1 MKKIKRINEVEIDR
15 KGKRS
20 GWAKLVARYARSD
33 LRRSLWQVTNTLVPY
48 FALWYLMIRSLEISY
63 WLTLLLAVPT
73 AGFMVRTFI
82 LFHDCGH
89 GSFFGSRRANDA
101 LGIFTG
107 ILTFT
112 PYYQWRHEHA
122 VHHATSSDL
131 DRRGVGDVKT
141 MTVEEYLKA
150 PWPKRLGYRLMRHPL
165 VMFTVGSMF
174 VFTVRQRFASPGAGK
189 RERESVRWTN
199 LGLAA
204 LIGLLVWLVGW
215 KAYLLVQL
223 PVLFLGTSAGVWLFY
238 VQHNFDPTYWE
249 RHNKWDF
256 VKAGFDGSSYYKLP
270 GILQW
275 FSGNIG
281 FHHIHHLSP
290 KIPNYKLPECYRE
303 NDVFHVPPMT
313 ILASLS
319 SLRMRLYDEVNK
331 RMVGWEALK
340 RYRRKAAAA

>member
-1 MKKIKRINEVEIDR
+1 MNIVSDSPTESNNPRWQEI
-15 KGKRS
+15 
-20 GWAKLVARYARSD
+20 VARYARSD
-33 LRRSLWQVTNTLVPY
+33 LWRSLWQVVNTLIPY
-48 FALWYLMIRSLEISY
+48 FALWYLMLSSVEISY
-63 WLTLLLAVPT
+63 WLTLLLAIPT

-89 GSFFGSRRANDA
+89 GSFFKSKKANDA

-112 PYYQWRHEHA
+112 PYYRWRHEHA
-122 VHHATSSDL
+122 IHHATSSDL

-141 MTVEEYLKA
+141 MTVQEYLAA
-150 PWPKRLGYRLMRHPL
+150 PWWKKLGYRLMRQPL
-165 VMFTVGSMF
+165 FMFTIGSMY
-174 VFTVRQRFASPGAGK
+174 VFTIGQRFPSPGDAK
-189 RERESVRWTN
+189 RERNSVWWTN
-199 LGLAA
+199 LALAA
-204 LIGLLVWLVGW
+204 MIGLLIWLFGW

-256 VKAGFDGSSYYKLP
+256 VKAGFEGSSFYKLP

-275 FSGNIG
+275 FTGNIG

-290 KIPNYKLPECYRE
+290 KIPNYKLPKCYKE
-303 NDVFHVPPMT
+303 NPVFHVPPMT

-319 SLRMRLYDEVNK
+319 SLRMRLYDEEQ
-331 RMVGWEALK
+331 RIMVGWSALK
-340 RYRRKAAAA
+340 HYQRKQASA